1 MLMGIVEPTVG
12 KIYLDNQDL
21 LSHDKQEWRAL
32 IGYVSQDNAIFEGTI
47 KENIFGFGDVDH
59 LNEEKLEKSI
69 ELASLSKFIR
79 NLPNGLNTQ
88 VGDMGIKLSGGQ
100 KQRLLIARELYR
112 EPEILIL
119 DEATSSVDTT
129 TELEISSSITKLSKS
144 LTVVIVAHRPNSVK
158 NSDYLIVLKNGKIVE
173 KGNYTNLMQSKTSF
187 LHEMKL

>member
-1 MLMGIVEPTVG
+1 
-12 KIYLDNQDL
+12 
-21 LSHDKQEWRAL
+21 
-32 IGYVSQDNAIFEGTI
+32 
-47 KENIFGFGDVDH
+47 
-59 LNEEKLEKSI
+59 
-69 ELASLSKFIR
+69 
-79 NLPNGLNTQ
+79 
-88 VGDMGIKLSGGQ
+88 MGIKLSGGQ

-119 DEATSSVDTT
+119 MKQLVVLMRQLN
-129 TELEISSSITKLSKS
+129 LEISSSITKLSKS